1 MAEPIE
7 PPTTISEE
15 SSAAMEIF
23 NNVKVSLADLCAK
36 GTAKYA
42 HKNFE
47 EAAELYARAA
57 ELQAELN
64 GEMSPDN
71 ADILFLYGRS
81 LFKVGQSKSDVLGG
95 KAGGEK
101 KKPSGTA
108 KTAKKVEAPKATK
121 TEDEKI
127 TEEGVAIVAGQNG
140 SAEGAVEAKKP
151 LFQFTGDENFED
163 SDDDAEDAEEGEGE
177 GEEEE
182 EDDLAVA
189 FEVLDLS
196 RVLFTKK
203 LEQPEEGDNKGKG
216 VGDSPMTRHI
226 NERLADIHDLL
237 AEISLENERFPS
249 AVTDFR
255 AALGYKQGMYP
266 EESEIIAEA
275 HFKLSLALEFASI
288 TRTKDEE
295 GEEPTTESESH
306 LDQGMRDEAIKE
318 LELAIKSTKLKLAN
332 KEVELAETSSPDD
345 NEVTRSQIAEV
356 KEIVADMEARLSELK
371 GPAVDVKEALY
382 GPASLAGVNNT
393 GGILGATLGESPAEA
408 AARIEEA
415 KKTATD
421 LSSLVRKKNKP
432 AEADAPSTSTS
443 TTTTNGTNGK
453 RKAEDDGAESD
464 SKKAKVE
471 EVADAELGA

>member
-1 MAEPIE
+1 MGVATSCAEKSQKQQATSLHLRYQFSSIKIPNRFFESTIPYLSPKATIKFQSTMAEPIE
-7 PPTTISEE
+7 PPTTLSEE
-15 SSAAMEIF
+15 SSAAMEVF

-36 GTAKYA
+36 GTAQYA

-101 KKPSGTA
+101 
-108 KTAKKVEAPKATK
+108 
-121 TEDEKI
+121 I

-140 SAEGAVEAKKP
+140 SAEEAVDAKKP

-163 SDDDAEDAEEGEGE
+163 SDDDAEEQEEGE

-189 FEVLDLS
+189 FEVLDLA

-203 LEQPEEGDNKGKG
+203 LEQPEEGDNKGKD

-237 AEISLENERFPS
+237 AEISLENERFPG

-295 GEEPTTESESH
+295 GGEPTTESESH
-306 LDQGMRDEAIKE
+306 LDQGMRDEAISE

-345 NEVTRSQIAEV
+345 NEITRSQIAEV
-356 KEIVADMEARLSELK
+356 KEIVADMEARLAELK

-382 GPASLAGVNNT
+382 GPSSLAGVNNA

-415 KKTATD
+415 KT
-421 LSSLVRKKNKP
+421 
-432 AEADAPSTSTS
+432 
-443 TTTTNGTNGK
+443 
-453 RKAEDDGAESD
+453 
-464 SKKAKVE
+464 
-471 EVADAELGA
+471 